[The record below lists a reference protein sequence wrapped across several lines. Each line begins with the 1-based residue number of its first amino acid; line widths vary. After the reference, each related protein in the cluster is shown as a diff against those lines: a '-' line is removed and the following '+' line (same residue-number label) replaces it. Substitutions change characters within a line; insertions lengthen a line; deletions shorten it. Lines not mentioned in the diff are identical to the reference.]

1 MDRMLYF
8 VAAGLEPDKG
18 ALSDKETARIM
29 AISGPEGSPRMVT
42 IFPGELMEKTSEGF
56 QIHSRGLLQEYPHL

>member
-18 ALSDKETARIM
+18 PMSDKETARIK
-29 AISGPEGSPRMVT
+29 AIAGPYGTGGAP
-42 IFPGELMEKTSEGF
+42 P
-56 QIHSRGLLQEYPHL
+56 